1 MRHIS
6 EFLTDGMQGV
16 FGAAERSMGS
26 GDPTH
31 TPDDDR
37 AAGAHADALMGIS
50 EATEERVAI
59 KVDSGMPEASA
70 IDQTRKE
77 MASCEVKMVL
87 RTCYPDSCKAK
98 AYFDLVG
105 KRRGHAAA
113 EALKDACREAWMKKS
128 EEDRQKKS

>member
-1 MRHIS
+1 MQHIS
-6 EFLTDGMQGV
+6 EFLTDGMQSV
-16 FGAAERSMGS
+16 FEAVERSMGS
-26 GDPTH
+26 DDPTH
-31 TPDDDR
+31 TTDDDR
-37 AAGAHADALMGIS
+37 GAGSHADAILGIS

-59 KVDSGMPEASA
+59 KMDSGMPEASA
-70 IDQTRKE
+70 IEQTRKE

-87 RTCYPDSCKAK
+87 RTCYPDSGKAK

-105 KRRGHAAA
+105 KHRGHAAA